1 MPVSKAVDI
10 IMKAVYLGREEIV
23 VGKFFYWIIP
33 KLCFL
38 SDAFNNIAGDV
49 KYKSQ
54 LKVMNS
60 AAKID

>member
-38 SDAFNNIAGDV
+38 SDTFNNIAGNV
-49 KYKSQ
+49 KYKS
-54 LKVMNS
+54 
-60 AAKID
+60 